1 MAWRYFIN
9 DAENPPHVVVD
20 SQKTKTGIFHLAHLA
35 KNFNSDYK
43 KKKKK
48 KELDMNLKKTMT
60 IIDSLASI

>member
-1 MAWRYFIN
+1 M
-9 DAENPPHVVVD
+9 D

-43 KKKKK
+43 KKKK
-48 KELDMNLKKTMT
+48 ELDMNLKKTMT

>member
-48 KELDMNLKKTMT
+48 NWT
-60 IIDSLASI
+60 

>member
-9 DAENPPHVVVD
+9 DAENPPHVVMD

-43 KKKKK
+43 KKKKNGH
-48 KELDMNLKKTMT
+48 EPEENNDYN
-60 IIDSLASI
+60 

>member
-9 DAENPPHVVVD
+9 DAENPPHVVMD

-35 KNFNSDYK
+35 KTFNSDYK

-48 KELDMNLKKTMT
+48 LDMSLKKTMNIT
-60 IIDSLASI
+60 DSSAST

>member
-9 DAENPPHVVVD
+9 DAENPPHVVMD

-35 KNFNSDYK
+35 KTFNSDYK

-48 KELDMNLKKTMT
+48 TGHEPEENNDYN
-60 IIDSLASI
+60 